1 MTEQTAVGKVAGT
14 HKENTVP
21 DYTLRSPELSA
32 SISTQGAELQSLKMA
47 DGLELLWQADPKV
60 WARHAPHLFPIVGRL
75 KNDTLRHEGKTYN
88 MTPHGFARDLEF
100 VCAGHS
106 TTQCTMLL
114 KDSEQTRA
122 RYPFAFELRI
132 THALEGNTLVITY
145 ALRNPAHTELLASV
159 GTHPAFNWPLK
170 AGIERTAHSMTFERD
185 EPAPIRRVAGGL
197 IKAQGFPT
205 PVKNR
210 VLTLDDALFVDDV
223 IIFDPLNSRALTY
236 TAPGAPQIRVDFPDF
251 PHLGIWT
258 KPGAG
263 FVCIE
268 PWQGHASPED
278 FDGEFRAKPGVV
290 AIAPQGE
297 RTWQYKVAVSP
308 PQA

>member
-1 MTEQTAVGKVAGT
+1 MT
-14 HKENTVP
+14 
-21 DYTLRSPELSA
+21 DYALRSPDLSVKV
-32 SISTQGAELQSLKMA
+32 STQGAELQSLKMA

-100 VCAGHS
+100 TCAEHS
-106 TTQCTMLL
+106 ATQCTMLL
-114 KDSEQTRA
+114 SDSEQTRA

-132 THALEGNTLVITY
+132 THALEGNTLIITY
-145 ALRNPAHTELLASV
+145 ALRNPANTELLASV

-170 AGIERTAHSMTFERD
+170 PGAERAAHSMTFERD

-197 IKAQGFPT
+197 IKAQSSPT

-210 VLTLDDALFVDDV
+210 VLPLADELFVDDV
-223 IIFDPLNSRALTY
+223 VIFDQLNSRALTY
-236 TAPGAPQIRVDFPDF
+236 SAPGTPKIRVKFPDF

-278 FDGEFRAKPGVV
+278 FDGEFRAKPGVIAV
-290 AIAPQGE
+290 APKGE
-297 RTWQYKVAVSP
+297 RVWRYTIAVEK
-308 PQA
+308 

>member
-1 MTEQTAVGKVAGT
+1 MT
-14 HKENTVP
+14 
-21 DYTLRSPELSA
+21 DYTLRSPDLSVKVSA
-32 SISTQGAELQSLKMA
+32 KGAELQSLKMA

-100 VCAGHS
+100 TCTAHS
-106 TTQCTMLL
+106 DTQCTMLL
-114 KDSEQTRA
+114 SDSEQTRA

-132 THALEGNTLVITY
+132 THALEGNTLIITY
-145 ALRNPAHTELLASV
+145 ALRNPADTELLASV

-170 AGIERTAHSMTFERD
+170 PGIERSAHSMIFERD
-185 EPAPIRRVAGGL
+185 EPAPIRRVASGL
-197 IKAQGFPT
+197 IKAQSFPT

-210 VLTLDDALFVDDV
+210 VLNLADELFVDDV
-223 IIFDPLNSRALTY
+223 VIFDKPNSRVLTY
-236 TAPGAPQIRVDFPDF
+236 GAPGAPKIKVKFPDF

-278 FDGEFRAKPGVV
+278 FDGEFRAKPGVIV
-290 AIAPQGE
+290 IAPKSE
-297 RTWQYKVAVSP
+297 RVWRYTISAEK
-308 PQA
+308 

>member
-1 MTEQTAVGKVAGT
+1 MT
-14 HKENTVP
+14 

-32 SISTQGAELQSLKMA
+32 TISTQGAELQSLKMA
-47 DGLELLWQADPKV
+47 DGLELMWQADPKV

-88 MTPHGFARDLEF
+88 MTPHGFARDSEF
-100 VCAGHS
+100 VCAEHS
-106 TTQCTMLL
+106 ATQCTMLL
-114 KDSEQTRA
+114 KDSEQTRE

-145 ALRNPAHTELLASV
+145 ALRNPAHTECFASV

-210 VLTLDDALFVDDV
+210 VLQLDDALFIDDV

-290 AIAPQGE
+290 AIAPQEE
-297 RTWQYKVAVSP
+297 RAWQYKVAVTP

>member
-1 MTEQTAVGKVAGT
+1 MT
-14 HKENTVP
+14 
-21 DYTLRSPELSA
+21 DYTLRSPDLSVKV
-32 SISTQGAELQSLKMA
+32 STHGAELQSLKMA

-100 VCAGHS
+100 TCAAHS
-106 TTQCTMLL
+106 DTQCTLLL
-114 KDSEQTRA
+114 KDSEQTHA
-122 RYPFAFELRI
+122 RYPFAFELLI
-132 THALEGNTLVITY
+132 THALEGNTLAITY
-145 ALRNPAHTELLASV
+145 ALRNPVHTELLASV

-170 AGIERTAHSMTFERD
+170 PGAERTAHSMTFERD

-197 IKAQGFPT
+197 IKALTFPT

-210 VLTLDDALFVDDV
+210 VLHLANELFVDNV
-223 IIFDPLNSRALTY
+223 VIFDELNSRALTY
-236 TAPGAPQIRVDFPDF
+236 SAPGAPKIHVQFPDF

-278 FDGEFRAKPGVV
+278 FDGEFRAKPGVI
-290 AIAPQGE
+290 AIAPHSE
-297 RTWQYKVAVSP
+297 RSWRYTITVGLQV
-308 PQA
+308 

>member
-1 MTEQTAVGKVAGT
+1 MT
-14 HKENTVP
+14 

-47 DGLELLWQADPKV
+47 DGLELMWQADPKV

-75 KNDTLRHEGKTYN
+75 KNDTLHHEGKTYN
-88 MTPHGFARDLEF
+88 MTPHGFARDSEF
-100 VCAGHS
+100 VCAEHS
-106 TTQCTMLL
+106 ATQCTMLL

-122 RYPFAFELRI
+122 RYPFVFELCI

-145 ALRNPAHTELLASV
+145 ALRNPAHTDLLASV

-170 AGIERTAHSMTFERD
+170 AGIERTAHRMTFERD

-197 IKAQGFPT
+197 IKAQSFPT

-210 VLTLDDALFVDDV
+210 VLTLEDALFVDDV

-236 TAPGAPQIRVDFPDF
+236 TAPGAPQIRVSFPDF

-290 AIAPQGE
+290 AIAPQEE
-297 RTWQYKVAVSP
+297 RTWQYKVAVTP

>member
-1 MTEQTAVGKVAGT
+1 MT
-14 HKENTVP
+14 HHI
-21 DYTLRSPELSA
+21 LRSPALSVKIA
-32 SISTQGAELQSLKMA
+32 DQGAELQSLKLA
-47 DGLELLWQADPKV
+47 DGLELLWQADPTV

-88 MTPHGFARDLEF
+88 MTPPGVARDLAF
-100 VCAGHS
+100 VCE
-106 TTQCTMLL
+106 TQSDQHCTHLL
-114 KDSEQTRA
+114 SDSEQTRA

-145 ALRNPAHTELLASV
+145 ALRNPANTELLASV

-170 AGIERTAHSMTFERD
+170 PGIERTAHSMTFERD

-197 IKAQGFPT
+197 LKTETYPT

-210 VLTLDDALFVDDV
+210 VLALADELFVDDV
-223 IIFDPLNSRALTY
+223 VIFDPLNSRSLTY
-236 TAPGAPQIRVDFPDF
+236 NAPGAPKIQVKFPDF
-251 PHLGIWT
+251 PYLGIWT

-278 FDGEFRAKPGVV
+278 FDGEFRAKPGVI
-290 AIAPQGE
+290 AIAPYSE
-297 RTWQYKVAVSP
+297 RNWRYTITVES
-308 PQA
+308 

>member
-1 MTEQTAVGKVAGT
+1 MT
-14 HKENTVP
+14 H
-21 DYTLRSPELSA
+21 YILRSPALSVKVA
-32 SISTQGAELQSLKMA
+32 DQGAELQSLKLA

-75 KNDTLRHEGKTYN
+75 KNDTLRHDGKTYP
-88 MTPHGFARDLEF
+88 MTPHGFARDLAF
-100 VCAGHS
+100 VCESASDLH
-106 TTQCTMLL
+106 CTHLL
-114 KDSEQTRA
+114 TDSEQTRA

-132 THALEGNTLVITY
+132 THALEGNTLAITY
-145 ALRNPAHTELLASV
+145 ALRNPAKTELLASV

-170 AGIERTAHSMTFERD
+170 PGIERTAHSMTFERD
-185 EPAPIRRVAGGL
+185 EPAPIHRVAGGL
-197 IKAQGFPT
+197 LKPGTYPT

-210 VLTLDDALFVDDV
+210 VLALADDLFVDDV
-223 IIFDPLNSRALTY
+223 VIFGQLNSRALTY
-236 TAPGAPQIRVDFPDF
+236 SAPGASKIQVNFPDF

-278 FDGEFRAKPGVV
+278 FDGEFRAKPGVI
-290 AIAPQGE
+290 AIAPHGE
-297 RTWQYKVAVSP
+297 RSWRYTISVGL
-308 PQA
+308 

>member
-1 MTEQTAVGKVAGT
+1 MTDCILHSPDLSVKV
-14 HKENTVP
+14 
-21 DYTLRSPELSA
+21 
-32 SISTQGAELQSLKMA
+32 STKGAELQSLKMA

-75 KNDTLRHEGKTYN
+75 KNDTLRHEGKTYS
-88 MTPHGFARDLEF
+88 MTPHGFARDMEF
-100 VCAGHS
+100 TCTQHS
-106 TTQCTMLL
+106 AQACTMQL
-114 KDSEQTRA
+114 KDSAQTRE
-122 RYPFAFELRI
+122 RYPFAFELNI
-132 THALEGNTLVITY
+132 THALEGNTLTITY
-145 ALRNPAHTELLASV
+145 ALRNPANSELLASV

-170 AGIERTAHSMTFERD
+170 PGIERGAHSMTFERE

-197 IKAQGFPT
+197 IKAQSFPT

-210 VLTLDDALFVDDV
+210 VLHLADELFVDDV
-223 IIFDPLNSRALTY
+223 VIFDQLNSRALTY
-236 TAPGAPQIRVDFPDF
+236 SAPGAPKIQVTFPGF

-278 FDGEFRAKPGVV
+278 FDGEFRAKPGVI
-290 AIAPQGE
+290 AIGPKSE
-297 RTWQYKVAVSP
+297 RMWRYTISVEL
-308 PQA
+308 

>member
-1 MTEQTAVGKVAGT
+1 MT
-14 HKENTVP
+14 HHI
-21 DYTLRSPELSA
+21 LRSPALSVKVA
-32 SISTQGAELQSLKMA
+32 DQGAELQSLKLA
-47 DGLELLWQADPKV
+47 DSLELLWQADPKV

-75 KNDTLRHEGKTYN
+75 KNDTLHHEGKTYT
-88 MTPHGFARDLEF
+88 MTPHGFARDLPFACESKSDR
-100 VCAGHS
+100 H
-106 TTQCTMLL
+106 CTHLL
-114 KDSEQTRA
+114 TDSEQTRA

-132 THALEGNTLVITY
+132 THALEGNTLSISY
-145 ALRNPAHTELLASV
+145 ALRNPANTELLTSI

-170 AGIERTAHSMTFERD
+170 PGIERAAHSMTFERD

-197 IKAQGFPT
+197 LKTETYST

-210 VLTLDDALFVDDV
+210 VLHLADDLFVDDV
-223 IIFDPLNSRALTY
+223 VIFDKLNSRALTY
-236 TAPGAPQIRVDFPDF
+236 TASGAPKIQVKFPDF

-278 FDGEFRAKPGVV
+278 FDGKFRDKPGVV
-290 AIAPQGE
+290 NVAPQSE
-297 RTWQYKVAVSP
+297 RTWQYMIAVIEGE
-308 PQA
+308 QEARGR